1 LAAGEQANE
10 GGKVEAVLETLHHSG
25 KASGS
30 PGAMLSQGNLNT
42 AALTLFLA
50 LARVSSRRDVGP
62 PPSGSS
68 SEGRDWHT
76 CCAAAAAA
84 G

>member
-1 LAAGEQANE
+1 MRQ
-10 GGKVEAVLETLHHSG
+10 VEAVLETLHRSG

-50 LARVSSRRDVGP
+50 IHPSPKTLAL
-62 PPSGSS
+62 GSTALH
-68 SEGRDWHT
+68 DLT
-76 CCAAAAAA
+76 LIC
-84 G
+84 